1 MIKGSRATGL
11 HQLNFRN
18 YAMVLSHSQLEL
30 LALTLDVKRASA
42 QDLATHFTRVLPRT
56 MNHFVRVV
64 MHDALEMNTALR
76 RQPCAWNM
84 LLNRRC
90 GSPANKVTLSSL
102 FEFALSLESNGA
114 RARLR
119 YSVVPLLKSNRT
131 SLTVWTT
138 SQLTLRIDRDSPRLL
153 RRRFMWYGG

>member
-1 MIKGSRATGL
+1 MVFVNEGARATGL
-11 HQLNFRN
+11 HQLNIRN
-18 YAMVLSHSQLEL
+18 YAMILAHSQLEL

-42 QDLATHFTRVLPRT
+42 QDLATYFTRVLPST
-56 MNHFVRVV
+56 MNRLMRVV

-102 FEFALSLESNGA
+102 FELALSLE
-114 RARLR
+114 
-119 YSVVPLLKSNRT
+119 
-131 SLTVWTT
+131 
-138 SQLTLRIDRDSPRLL
+138 
-153 RRRFMWYGG
+153 